1 MQYIEASVIG
11 IRSAVIT
18 LKHRVTPLRFVLFPM
33 VHVAEP
39 EFFREVAE
47 LARTCALIVAE
58 GAPSRYAPLQEMM
71 AGVRWDRLVDQLT
84 ALDLEALGVP
94 VQWEYAVDDQPKTG
108 LEQAK
113 AKAGDAAAAVMLR
126 ALGRYGNPL
135 GRLPSL
141 DQADEHDDRWEPVG
155 GGPLGR
161 LFQSQLSRRDAQLV
175 KVLTGIHAGR
185 QREPVTIAVVFG
197 ALHIPAVVDCL
208 TEKHGYRVANARW
221 LTVARAS

>member
-1 MQYIEASVIG
+1 LQYIEASVIG

-18 LKHRVTPLRFVLFPM
+18 LKHRVTPLRFVLIPM

-47 LARTCALIVAE
+47 LAGTCALIVAE

-94 VQWEYAVDDQPKTG
+94 VQWEHAVDDRPKTG

-113 AKAGDAAAAVMLR
+113 AKAGDAAAAVILR
-126 ALGRYGNPL
+126 TL
-135 GRLPSL
+135 
-141 DQADEHDDRWEPVG
+141 
-155 GGPLGR
+155 
-161 LFQSQLSRRDAQLV
+161 
-175 KVLTGIHAGR
+175 
-185 QREPVTIAVVFG
+185 
-197 ALHIPAVVDCL
+197 
-208 TEKHGYRVANARW
+208 GYRVANARW